1 MCDEAFYAS
10 RVIIAV
16 ITYAPAREKKKKLC
30 FSQDFE

>member
-16 ITYAPAREKKKKLC
+16 ITYAPAREKKKEIML
-30 FSQDFE
+30 FSRF